1 MPTTTIETPL
11 TDARFERRVAKE
23 LSFWWR
29 RQGTDIRHVLTR
41 FITLSG
47 DRVYSGPLPMAIGGG
62 DPTPPPAFAL
72 VSCLVSHRRDES
84 FKRDYARHVRAVLGP
99 EVPADRVFVSFRATD
114 PADHFTPGSSAWN
127 DPKDVPS

>member
-41 FITLSG
+41 FVTLAG
-47 DRVYSGPLPMAIGGG
+47 DRLYSGPLPMSTVG
-62 DPTPPPAFAL
+62 DRPFAV
-72 VSCLVSHRRDES
+72 VSCVVSHHRDEG
-84 FKRDYARHVRAVLGP
+84 FKRAYARQVREVLAP
-99 EVPADRVFVSFRATD
+99 EVPADRVFVSFRPTD
-114 PADHFTPGSSAWN
+114 PDDHFAPGSTAWN
-127 DPKDVPS
+127 DQEEVPS